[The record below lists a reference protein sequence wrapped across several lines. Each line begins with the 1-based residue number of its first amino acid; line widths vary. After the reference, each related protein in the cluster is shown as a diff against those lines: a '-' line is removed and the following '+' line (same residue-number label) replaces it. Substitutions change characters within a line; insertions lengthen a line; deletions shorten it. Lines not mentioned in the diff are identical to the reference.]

1 MDGGYLNALAR
12 DEYHIWF
19 DFDKLSAM
27 IHSAIAANTR
37 EPLDLLR
44 TYYYDCLPFQGNPP
58 TPRQVERMSSRKKF
72 FDSLRNLTGF
82 TVREGRL
89 VHRGYDVANR
99 PIFQQKGIDLLLGL
113 DFALLA
119 AKHQITHSAVVS
131 GDGDLIPALE
141 IAQQEGIRTWLVHGP
156 TSTYAAELWRG
167 ADDRILITQ
176 EIADSVAQTK

>member
-1 MDGGYLNALAR
+1 MTTPPR
-12 DEYHIWF
+12 DEFRIWI
-19 DFDKLSAM
+19 DFAKLSAM
-27 IHSAIAANTR
+27 IHSEIAVNTR

-58 TPRQVERMSSRKKF
+58 TPQQLERASNRKSF
-72 FDSLRNLTGF
+72 FDTLRGLSGF

-89 VHRGYDVANR
+89 VHRGYDAARR

-119 AKHQITHSAVVS
+119 AKHQITHVAVVS
-131 GDGDLIPALE
+131 GDGDLIPAFD
-141 IAQQEGIRTWLVHGP
+141 IAQQEGIKTWLVHGP
-156 TSTYAAELWRG
+156 SSTYAAELWIG

-176 EIADSVAQTK
+176 EIAESVALDR